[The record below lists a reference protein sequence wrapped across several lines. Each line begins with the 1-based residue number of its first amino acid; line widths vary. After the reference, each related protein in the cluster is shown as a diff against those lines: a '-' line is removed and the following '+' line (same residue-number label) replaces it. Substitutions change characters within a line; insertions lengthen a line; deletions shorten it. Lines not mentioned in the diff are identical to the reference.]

1 MMAQRGSSPGRWPQP
16 PAGGR
21 PLLGRRKAGE
31 RIGLLIIA
39 VHDDTA
45 GRELAL
51 RSGTARV
58 QVMIDTLPHELD
70 WSCAVALDCLVLGEC
85 AEPVFYA
92 AVTML
97 HAAGAASIWGVFSDG
112 VWRLERYLSKA
123 TPQGFY
129 ATDGPVEPSGLA
141 LAMKLHREHA
151 LMTRRG
157 IYGTPPYAH
166 ARLAAFRNIFGD
178 KAEVV
183 QSLLDK
189 RMAA

>member
-1 MMAQRGSSPGRWPQP
+1 MSAQCAYTPGRWPQP

-31 RIGLLIIA
+31 RIGLLIVA
-39 VHDDTA
+39 VHDDAA

-51 RSGTARV
+51 RSGTARI

-70 WSCAVALDCLVLGEC
+70 WSCSVALDCLVLGEC

-92 AVTML
+92 TVTML
-97 HAAGAASIWGVFSDG
+97 HAAGAASIWGVFADG

-129 ATDGPVEPSGLA
+129 ATDGPVEPAKLA
-141 LAMKLHREHA
+141 QAIKIHREYA

-157 IYGTPPYAH
+157 LYGTAPYAP

-183 QSLLDK
+183 QGMLDK

>member
-1 MMAQRGSSPGRWPQP
+1 MGQRGSIPGRWPQP

-21 PLLGRRKAGE
+21 PLIGRRKAGE
-31 RIGLLIIA
+31 RIGLLIVA

-70 WSCAVALDCLVLGEC
+70 WSCAVALDCLVMGEC

-97 HAAGAASIWGVFSDG
+97 HAAAAASIWGVFADG

-129 ATDGPVEPSGLA
+129 AADGPVEPSGLA
-141 LAMKLHREHA
+141 YAMKMHREHA

-157 IYGTPPYAH
+157 IYGTPHYAQ
-166 ARLAAFRNIFGD
+166 ARLAAFRNVFGD

-183 QSLLDK
+183 QGMLDK